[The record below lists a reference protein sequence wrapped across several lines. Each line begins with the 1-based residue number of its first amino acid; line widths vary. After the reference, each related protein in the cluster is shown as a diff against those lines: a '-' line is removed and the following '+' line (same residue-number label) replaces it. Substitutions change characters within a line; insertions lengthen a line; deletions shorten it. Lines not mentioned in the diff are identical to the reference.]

1 MITSFRNENYFLSNM
16 FPTKV
21 TVPWGTYECAE
32 AAFQAAKC
40 VDETQKTMFINIDG
54 FTAKKLGGIYGYNG
68 HKIVLR
74 PDWNDIS
81 YDIMRQVVT
90 AKFSND
96 ILAQKLLATGEEELV
111 EGSKNDR
118 LWGAVWN
125 GTAWE
130 GENRLGKIL
139 AATRQNIRNGKKETF
154 KPAEEEDPVEKT
166 WRWVFS
172 QASVTL
178 SDEQKS
184 VIRQITE
191 DFKGTKVTRLLVGNA
206 GVGKTTVLYVLTVA
220 LSTFCGAVANKN
232 MAICAPTNKA
242 ARVLIEKGL
251 KSART
256 IHDVF
261 LSPTQKGNT
270 VTFGARNTLR
280 EPYKFVVVDEAS
292 MVDDKILDDL
302 DAYQKDFGT
311 NFLFVG
317 DNFQLP
323 PVKSSVNDA
332 FSRYSKNVYALTK
345 VFRQAKG
352 SEILDYATALRTIKT
367 PFVPATTKGQVEIM
381 DGKEVVNEYFAALK
395 DGKSAVAIVYRND
408 TRNRVNAITR
418 AALGYQ
424 DPVVEGEHVICV
436 ANVDNSFQNGE
447 EFELHDIKKVEPI
460 TVTVNGRN
468 QNGFYVE
475 DRHGKHL
482 LLPESDSAAVYHQQV
497 QGIKGIDTKY
507 LLYPNQYTKKPQL
520 AQNVHVIY
528 YGYAITAHK
537 SQGSQWDEIFLL
549 EIADR
554 DNATRWLYTAVTRA
568 AKRLVI
574 FNSYVSRTW
583 AQINAA
589 IGVTVTEREEET
601 TTKNKNTIVNKK
613 ADVMKESVTV
623 TDKVSKNEK
632 EETNM
637 ENKNIGIIVVPETLR
652 NMVATYGTSI
662 VATYKNNL
670 GIETTPNSLMA
681 TMDIIKA
688 EKVKISD
695 TVTIDHG
702 QKTLTFGDYKLLEL
716 WYARRVK
723 DIDIAGMLGGKQLI
737 TCSSFQAAGLKANL
751 EAAGYTVQF
760 NKDEKTGIEYDGV
773 TYFKE
778 RYDAFTREINANAFK
793 VAKNYTVIGAGEY
806 ILRDGTTVKEYCE
819 GQYMSRI
826 LLPNENVKFNFDA
839 SFFETR
845 GAIVIKGDVIVAFV
859 YLLVMADAEDE
870 AIRLVNV
877 WANHKWGDNAHLYIG
892 KEKMPVAYL
901 KGGPCCW
908 KLRTDDKNER
918 TAKNASTV
926 LKEAHRIS
934 RGNYLYAGVQEKA
947 PVKTQAQTPEIE
959 TADIET
965 IKLIVKDL
973 VAVAVKP
980 LNAEIEALKKE
991 NVELKADIAALNFKL
1006 STMPFVAPVELNASV
1021 AEEQSTDIMS
1031 NTSEES
1037 TNPPAEVKPEDENLG
1052 NANNNGDN
1060 PPSTNPFENIIS
1072 GMDAALNGTS
1082 EQPATNDETET
1093 VLATS
1098 ETEQNE
1104 EPDNPAEEIIPGF
1117 DPNKLF
1123 GIDAFKKL
1131 GEIVEEKSETVE
1143 NPDDN
1148 HKAQEDDKKSEQDDN
1163 DKDPEDPEDPPTTN
1177 PAPTPAEKE
1186 PFSAI
1191 TGMFAELETTAGNSS
1206 KSEETTKPLTQ
1217 NPPSKEAEEQSSQTD
1232 PVPETEVSPS
1242 ANFHKPEDNNIPTG
1256 QVKVRRKKTKK
1267 VNPNQGSLFD
1277 FSDQPVPKTEN
1288 HPATNNNEDSAM
1300 TGFDSND
1307 TKPVSTL
1314 PETEENGKTKEKSSQ
1329 VDPVS
1334 KTEGS
1339 QEPTT
1344 SDTSGECTHNCATCG
1359 NHCSNAQEANEDK
1372 NVDPVQ
1378 RAHKSFKYVT
1388 DTLLVRRGKA
1398 HVGITEGYDPHFNDS
1413 WFLLDDF
1420 ADFSIIVSKGLPTKK
1435 GQERMLANPQR
1446 YIFHAGMTGMGGS
1459 VNEPNVKPWK
1469 EQLAAVED
1477 FVQRGFPRDHVV
1489 IRIDP
1494 IMPHKWGIELA
1505 KEVATAAFE
1514 KGFKVFRY
1522 SFTDAYAY
1530 VKKRYAGKSA
1540 SNLLASSWIEEQKEQ
1555 AKKAMHIWF
1564 DFCATMEAKGC
1575 QFFTCAEGW
1584 IAPKHH
1590 VVGCVSGRDFDL
1602 CGIPRSRMFGTTSKQ
1617 RSSCECDGS
1626 KFELMP
1632 HLKVR
1637 CPHKCTYCFWHA
1649 NPNWDFKKLNKV
1661 LEDFVATLPTIWKT
1675 TQLTADQKPSV
1686 KESPVLTEIVAPAV
1700 TPTLPVTT
1708 SAPSAADI
1716 KVIKKFLSV
1725 EEPSKFGYFDI
1736 ADYNADI
1743 KAYNES
1749 LQAAANAAAIFGVSL
1764 KEMDKM
1770 TVDLLDGVNDSCT
1783 FSDIKVENG
1792 EVFVTISDTG
1802 EWQKLAV
1809 ITKGTKKVFSLK

>member
-21 TVPWGTYECAE
+21 TVPWGTYECSE

-40 VDETQKTMFINIDG
+40 ADETQKTMFINIDG

-74 PDWNDIS
+74 SDWNEIS

-90 AKFSND
+90 AKFSNN
-96 ILAQKLLATGEEELV
+96 ILATKLLATGDEELV

-125 GTAWE
+125 GTTWE

-139 AATRQNIRNGKKETF
+139 METRQNIRDGKKAEF
-154 KPAEEEDPVEKT
+154 KPAEEEDLVEKT

-172 QASVTL
+172 QASVAL

-191 DFKGTKVTRLLVGNA
+191 DFKGKKVTRLLVGNA

-323 PVKSSVNDA
+323 PVKSSANDA

-367 PFVPATTKGQVEIM
+367 PFVPANTKGQVEVM
-381 DGKEVVNEYFAALK
+381 NGKEVINEYFTALK

-408 TRNRVNAITR
+408 TRNRVNALTR
-418 AALGYQ
+418 TALGYK

-447 EFELHDIKKVEPI
+447 EFELRDIEKVEPI

-482 LLPESDSAAVYHQQV
+482 LLPESDSAAVYHKQV
-497 QGIKGIDTKY
+497 HGIKGIDTKY
-507 LLYPNQYTKKPQL
+507 LLYPNRYTKKQEL
-520 AQNVHVIY
+520 AKSVHVIY

-574 FNSYVSRTW
+574 FNSDVSKTW
-583 AQINAA
+583 AQINTA
-589 IGVTVTEREEET
+589 IGITVTEKEEEAT
-601 TTKNKNTIVNKK
+601 TGNKNTTIVNKE
-613 ADVMKESVTV
+613 ADVMEKRVIV
-623 TDKVSKNEK
+623 TDKILKNEK

-637 ENKNIGIIVVPETLR
+637 ENKNISIVVVPGTLR
-652 NMVATYGTSI
+652 NMVEKYGTSI
-662 VATYKNNL
+662 IVSTYENKL
-670 GIETTPNSLMA
+670 GIETTPESLVA
-681 TMDIIKA
+681 TTDIINA
-688 EKVKISD
+688 EKVRVSD
-695 TVTIDHG
+695 NVVIDRG
-702 QKTLTFGDYKLLEL
+702 QKTLTFGDYKRLEL

-737 TCSSFQAAGLKANL
+737 ACRSFQAAGLKANL
-751 EAAGYTVQF
+751 EAAGYTVEF
-760 NKDEKTGIEYDGV
+760 DKDEKTGIEYDGF

-778 RYDAFTREINANAFK
+778 RYDALTKMTNANAFK
-793 VAKNYTVIGAGEY
+793 VAENYVIIGAGEY
-806 ILRDGTTVKEYCE
+806 ILKNGDTAKEYCE

-826 LLPNENVKFNFDA
+826 LLPNKSVRFDTDA
-839 SFFETR
+839 CFFETR
-845 GAIVIKGDVIVAFV
+845 GAIVINKDTIVAFV
-859 YLLVMADAEDE
+859 YLLVMADDQEK
-870 AIRLVNV
+870 AIKLVNV
-877 WANHKWGDNAHLYIG
+877 WANHKWENNALLCI
-892 KEKMPVAYL
+892 KAEKLPVAYI

-908 KLRTDDKNER
+908 PLRTDDKNER
-918 TAKNASTV
+918 TARNALTI
-926 LKEAHRIS
+926 LTEANRIS

-947 PVKTQAQTPEIE
+947 SVKTQAPTPKVE
-959 TADIET
+959 TADIDT
-965 IKLIVKDL
+965 IKAIVKAAVD
-973 VAVAVKP
+973 VAVKP
-980 LNAEIEALKKE
+980 LKAEVDALKKE

-1006 STMPFVAPVELNASV
+1006 STMSSTAPVEPNASV
-1021 AEEQSTDIMS
+1021 AEEPSVDINNDETD
-1031 NTSEES
+1031 NVSEEP
-1037 TNPPAEVKPEDENLG
+1037 TNPPAEVKSKDESLG
-1052 NANNNGDN
+1052 NTNSNDNNS
-1060 PPSTNPFENIIS
+1060 PSTNPFANIMA
-1072 GMDAALNGTS
+1072 GMKEALDGTS
-1082 EQPATNDETET
+1082 EQPTTNDETET
-1093 VLATS
+1093 VPATS
-1098 ETEQNE
+1098 ETEQKE
-1104 EPDNPAEEIIPGF
+1104 ESDDFGEVIPGF
-1117 DPNKLF
+1117 DSDNLA

-1131 GEIVEEKSETVE
+1131 GEINEGKSETVE
-1143 NPDDN
+1143 NSDDN

-1163 DKDPEDPEDPPTTN
+1163 DEDPKDPDVPPTTN
-1177 PAPTPAEKE
+1177 PAPTPAEEK
-1186 PFSAI
+1186 PFSAT
-1191 TGMFAELETTAGNSS
+1191 TGMFAELKTAAGNSS
-1206 KSEETTKPLTQ
+1206 KIEETTKPLTQ
-1217 NPPSKEAEEQSSQTD
+1217 NPPSKEADEQSSQAD

-1242 ANFHKPEDNNIPTG
+1242 ANFHKLEDSNIPTG
-1256 QVKVRRKKTKK
+1256 QVKVRRKKAKK
-1267 VNPNQGSLFD
+1267 VNPAQGSLFD
-1277 FSDQPVPKTEN
+1277 FWGQTAPVPETEN
-1288 HPATNNNEDSAM
+1288 HPVTNNNEDPA
-1300 TGFDSND
+1300 TTDFDSND
-1307 TKPVSTL
+1307 TKSMSTL
-1314 PETEENGKTKEKSSQ
+1314 PETEN
-1329 VDPVS
+1329 
-1334 KTEGS
+1334 S

-1344 SDTSGECTHNCATCG
+1344 SDASNECTHNCATCG
-1359 NHCSNAQEANEDK
+1359 SPCSNAQEKNEDE
-1372 NVDPVQ
+1372 NADPVQ

-1388 DTLLVRRGKA
+1388 DTLLKRRGKA
-1398 HVGITEGYDPHFNDS
+1398 HVGITEGYDPHFSDS

-1435 GQERMLANPQR
+1435 GQERMLTNPQR

-1469 EQLAAVED
+1469 EQLTAVED

-1494 IMPHKWGIELA
+1494 IMPAKRGIELA

-1522 SFTDAYAY
+1522 SFMDAYAH
-1530 VKKRYAGKSA
+1530 VQKRYAEKSV
-1540 SNLLASSWIEEQKEQ
+1540 SDLLTSDRIKAQKEQ
-1555 AKKAMHIWF
+1555 AEKAMHIWF
-1564 DFCATMEAKGC
+1564 DFCDAMEAKGC

-1584 IAPKHH
+1584 IAPTHH

-1649 NPNWDFKKLNKV
+1649 NPNWDFKKLDKV

-1686 KESPVLTEIVAPAV
+1686 KETPVLTETVVPVV

-1708 SAPSAADI
+1708 FAPSAADI

-1736 ADYNADI
+1736 ADYNADV

-1802 EWQKLAV
+1802 EWQKLTV
-1809 ITKGTKKVFSLK
+1809 ITKGTKKVFSLQ

>member
-21 TVPWGTYECAE
+21 TVPWGTYACSE

-40 VDETQKTMFINIDG
+40 ANEEERELFTDIDG

-74 PDWNDIS
+74 PDWNNVS

-96 ILAQKLLATGEEELV
+96 ILATKLLATGEEELI

-139 AATRQNIRNGKKETF
+139 TETRQNIRDGKKAEF
-154 KPAEEEDPVEKT
+154 KPVEEEDPVEKT

-191 DFKGTKVTRLLVGNA
+191 DFKGKKVTRLLVGNA

-220 LSTFCGAVANKN
+220 LSTFCGAVANRN

-323 PVKSSVNDA
+323 PVKSSTNDA

-381 DGKEVVNEYFAALK
+381 GGKEVVNEYFAALK

-408 TRNRVNAITR
+408 TRNRVNALTR
-418 AALGYQ
+418 AALGYK

-447 EFELHDIKKVEPI
+447 EFELHDIEKVEPI

-507 LLYPNQYTKKPQL
+507 LLYPNRYTKKQEL
-520 AQNVHVIY
+520 AKSVHVIY

-574 FNSYVSRTW
+574 FNSDVSKTW
-583 AQINAA
+583 AQINTA
-589 IGVTVTEREEET
+589 IGVTEKEEVTMEDRNTITINEETDVTEKR
-601 TTKNKNTIVNKK
+601 
-613 ADVMKESVTV
+613 VTV
-623 TDKVSKNEK
+623 TEEK

-637 ENKNIGIIVVPETLR
+637 KKNIGIVVSPETLR
-652 NMVATYGTSI
+652 NMVATYDTSI
-662 VATYKNNL
+662 IISTYKNSL
-670 GIETTPNSLMA
+670 GIETTDKSIAA

-695 TVTIDHG
+695 TVSIDCG

-737 TCSSFQAAGLKANL
+737 ACNSFQAAGLKANL

-760 NKDEKTGIEYDGV
+760 DKDEKTGIEYDGF

-778 RYDAFTREINANAFK
+778 RYDALTKMTNANAFK

-806 ILRDGTTVKEYCE
+806 ILRNGTTVKEYCE

-826 LLPNENVKFNFDA
+826 LLPNENVKFDVNA
-839 SFFETR
+839 RFFETR
-845 GAIVIKGDVIVAFV
+845 GAIVIKGDTIVSFV
-859 YLLVMADAEDE
+859 YLLVMANARDE

-877 WANHKWGDNAHLYIG
+877 WANHKWGNNAHLYID

-901 KGGPCCW
+901 SGDPCCW

-926 LKEAHRIS
+926 LMEAHRIS

-947 PVKTQAQTPEIE
+947 PVKTQAPTPKVE
-959 TADIET
+959 TADIDT
-965 IKLIVKDL
+965 IKAIVKAAVD
-973 VAVAVKP
+973 VAVKP

-1006 STMPFVAPVELNASV
+1006 STMSSVMPVEPNASIT
-1021 AEEQSTDIMS
+1021 EEQFTDINS
-1031 NTSEES
+1031 DETDNVSEEP
-1037 TNPPAEVKPEDENLG
+1037 TKPEDENLG
-1052 NANNNGDN
+1052 NTNNNGDN
-1060 PPSTNPFENIIS
+1060 PSSTNPFANIMD
-1072 GMDAALNGTS
+1072 GMKAALNGTS

-1104 EPDNPAEEIIPGF
+1104 EPDTPAEEIIPGF

-1163 DKDPEDPEDPPTTN
+1163 DEDPEDPEDPPTTN
-1177 PAPTPAEKE
+1177 PAPTPAEEK

-1191 TGMFAELETTAGNSS
+1191 TGMFAELKTTAGNSS
-1206 KSEETTKPLTQ
+1206 KIEETTKPLTQ
-1217 NPPSKEAEEQSSQTD
+1217 NPPSKEAEEQSSQAD

-1288 HPATNNNEDSAM
+1288 HPVTNNNEDPA
-1300 TGFDSND
+1300 TTDFDSND
-1307 TKPVSTL
+1307 TKSVSTL
-1314 PETEENGKTKEKSSQ
+1314 PETEN
-1329 VDPVS
+1329 
-1334 KTEGS
+1334 S
-1339 QEPTT
+1339 QELTA
-1344 SDTSGECTHNCATCG
+1344 SDASNECTHNCATCG
-1359 NHCSNAQEANEDK
+1359 SPCSNAQEKNEDE
-1372 NVDPVQ
+1372 NADPVQ

-1388 DTLLVRRGKA
+1388 DTLLKRRGKA
-1398 HVGITEGYDPHFNDS
+1398 HVGITEGYDPHFSDS

-1420 ADFSIIVSKGLPTKK
+1420 ADFSIIISKGLPTKE
-1435 GQERMLANPQR
+1435 GQKRMLANPQR

-1469 EQLAAVED
+1469 EQLTAVED

-1494 IMPHKWGIELA
+1494 IMPFKPGIELA

-1522 SFTDAYAY
+1522 SFMDAYAH
-1530 VKKRYAGKSA
+1530 VQKRYAEKGISD
-1540 SNLLASSWIEEQKEQ
+1540 LLTSDRIKAQKEQ
-1555 AKKAMHIWF
+1555 AEKAMHIWF
-1564 DFCATMEAKGC
+1564 DFCTTMEAKGC

-1584 IAPKHH
+1584 IAPTHH

-1649 NPNWDFKKLNKV
+1649 NPNWDFKKLNKI

-1686 KESPVLTEIVAPAV
+1686 KETPVLTETVVPVV

-1736 ADYNADI
+1736 ADYNADV

-1802 EWQKLAV
+1802 EWQKLTV